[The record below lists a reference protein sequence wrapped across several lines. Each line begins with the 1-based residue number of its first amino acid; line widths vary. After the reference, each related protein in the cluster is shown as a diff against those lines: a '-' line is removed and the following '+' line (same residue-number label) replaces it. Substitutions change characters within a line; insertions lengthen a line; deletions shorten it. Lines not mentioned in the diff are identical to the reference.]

1 MKEGR
6 RWLMVA
12 GYAVA
17 MAWVEAAAVYY
28 LRRLVD
34 RVEPYQPNPL
44 PMMDSLG
51 TVELAREMAT
61 LIMLFTVGMLA
72 GWTWRARFGYMAIAF
87 GLWDIFYYA
96 FLKIICGW
104 PHSLVDWDV
113 LFLIP
118 LPWWGPVLAPM
129 IIAALMIGWGTLASQ
144 FKPAGGRGKLEKWAW
159 LAGAAGIGL
168 ALYLFT
174 ADTLA
179 FVGRNPEA
187 IRQVLPKNFPW
198 SWFGVGCVLMAAPLM
213 EMARRIFQRESPDLS
228 PTRSVTLKLKPKETE
243 IGKKFADGPILFE

>member
-12 GYAVA
+12 CYAVA

-44 PMMDSLG
+44 PIMGSLG
-51 TVELAREMAT
+51 AVELTRELAT
-61 LIMLFTVGMLA
+61 LIMLFTVGALA
-72 GWTWRARFGYMAIAF
+72 GRTWKARFGYMAIAF

-104 PHSLVDWDV
+104 PHSWRDWDV

-129 IIAALMIGWGTLASQ
+129 MIAGLMIGWGTLASQ
-144 FKPAGGRGKLEKWAW
+144 FEVVEGQGKLEWWAW
-159 LAGAAGIGL
+159 LAGGGGIGL
-168 ALYLFT
+168 ALYLFM
-174 ADTLA
+174 AGTLA
-179 FVGRNPEA
+179 ALGRNPESVG
-187 IRQVLPKNFPW
+187 QMLPQKFPW
-198 SWFGVGCVLMAAPLM
+198 GWFWVACVGMSAPVMHLAWGVFRGQQPATMQQGLGM
-213 EMARRIFQRESPDLS
+213 ENGTE
-228 PTRSVTLKLKPKETE
+228 RSVDW
-243 IGKKFADGPILFE
+243 KKCLDEQTFF

>member
-6 RWLMVA
+6 QWLMVA

-17 MAWVEAAAVYY
+17 MAWVEAATVYY

-44 PMMDSLG
+44 PMMGGLG
-51 TVELAREMAT
+51 AVELAREMAT
-61 LIMLFTVGMLA
+61 LIMLFAVGTLA
-72 GWTWRARFGYMAIAF
+72 GRSWRARFGYMAVAF

-104 PHSLVDWDV
+104 PHSWVDWDV

-129 IIAALMIGWGTLASQ
+129 MIAALMIGWGTLASQ
-144 FKPAGGRGKLEKWAW
+144 SDAAEVRGKLERWSW
-159 LAGAAGIGL
+159 LAGGVGTGL
-168 ALYLFT
+168 ALYLFM

-179 FVGRNPEA
+179 AVGRNPESA
-187 IRQVLPKNFPW
+187 SQMLPQRFPW
-198 SWFGVGCVLMAAPLM
+198 GWFWVACVGMSAPVMHLAWGIIQRPRAVL
-213 EMARRIFQRESPDLS
+213 IQRWSQIENA
-228 PTRSVTLKLKPKETE
+228 TGRSSDR
-243 IGKKFADGPILFE
+243 KKFWMSRHFFE